1 MKFARTIRFDNSDD
15 NVFPQAAQPGEWAIS
30 GAFAFTDLPPDAL
43 IGKERQA
50 FANGFLGLSS
60 FGRSTFVVA
69 ATITPEQLEAAESVL
84 ARHLLSEYGA
94 PNLATA
100 LEAARE
106 ETSFISE
113 MCEDVRPGVIFAVSR
128 SFNEGGEIE
137 ESFRKIDQPQSAPLV
152 PTQIWGIEND
162 DG

>member
-1 MKFARTIRFDNSDD
+1 MRFARTIRFDNSDD
-15 NVFPQAAQPGEWAIS
+15 NVFARAAQPGELAVS
-30 GAFAFTDLPPDAL
+30 GAFAFMEVPPDAL

-60 FGRSTFVVA
+60 FGRSTFVTA
-69 ATITPEQLEAAESVL
+69 ATITPEQLEAAEGAL

-94 PNLATA
+94 PNLAAA

-106 ETSFISE
+106 ETAFIVDL
-113 MCEDVRPGVIFAVSR
+113 CAGARPGVIFAVSR
-128 SFNEGGEIE
+128 ETNADGEIE
-137 ESFRKIDQPQSAPLV
+137 ESFRLIEQPKTAPLV
-152 PTQIWGIEND
+152 PTQIWGIEE

>member
-30 GAFAFTDLPPDAL
+30 GAFAFADLPPEAL

-60 FGRSTFVVA
+60 FGRSTFVTA

-84 ARHLLSEYGA
+84 ARHLLSCYGA
-94 PNLATA
+94 PNLAAA
-100 LEAARE
+100 LDAARE
-106 ETSFISE
+106 ETAFISE
-113 MCEDVRPGVIFAVSR
+113 MCEDVRPGVVFAVSR
-128 SFNEGGEIE
+128 GVNAAGEIE
-137 ESFRKIDQPQSAPLV
+137 ESFRMIERPKTAPLV
-152 PTQIWGIEND
+152 PTQIWGIEGD

>member
-1 MKFARTIRFDNSDD
+1 MKFARTIRFDNSDG
-15 NVFPQAAQPGEWAIS
+15 NVFPHAAQPGEWAIS
-30 GAFAFTDLPPDAL
+30 GAFAFGDLPPDAL

-84 ARHLLSEYGA
+84 ARHLLTHYGA
-94 PNLATA
+94 PNLAAA
-100 LEAARE
+100 LDAARE
-106 ETSFISE
+106 ETAFISDLCAE
-113 MCEDVRPGVIFAVSR
+113 VRPGVIFAVSR
-128 SFNEGGEIE
+128 SVNEAGEIE
-137 ESFRKIDQPQSAPLV
+137 ESFRMIERPKTAPLI
-152 PTQIWGIEND
+152 PTQIWGIED

>member
-15 NVFPQAAQPGEWAIS
+15 SVFAHAAQPGELAVS
-30 GAFAFTDLPPDAL
+30 GAFAFMEVPPDAL

-50 FANGFLGLSS
+50 FANGFLGLGS
-60 FGRSTFVVA
+60 FGRATFVAA
-69 ATITPEQLEAAESVL
+69 ATITPEQLEAAEGAL

-94 PNLATA
+94 PNLASA

-106 ETSFISE
+106 ETAFISE

-128 SFNEGGEIE
+128 AVNAAGEIE

-152 PTQIWGIEND
+152 PTQIWGVED

>member
-15 NVFPQAAQPGEWAIS
+15 NVFAQAAQPGELAVS
-30 GAFAFTDLPPDAL
+30 GAFAFMEVPPDAL

-50 FANGFLGLSS
+50 FANGFLGLGSL
-60 FGRSTFVVA
+60 GRATFVTA
-69 ATITPEQLEAAESVL
+69 ATITPEQLEAAEGAL

-94 PNLATA
+94 PNLAAA
-100 LEAARE
+100 LDAARE
-106 ETSFISE
+106 ETAFISD
-113 MCEDVRPGVIFAVSR
+113 MCADVRPGVIFAVSR
-128 SFNEGGEIE
+128 AVNAAGEIE

-152 PTQIWGIEND
+152 PTQIWGVED

>member
-15 NVFPQAAQPGEWAIS
+15 NVFPHAAQPGEWAIS
-30 GAFAFTDLPPDAL
+30 GAFAFTGLPPDAL

-50 FANGFLGLSS
+50 FANGFLGLGS

-94 PNLATA
+94 PNLAAA
-100 LEAARE
+100 LDAARE
-106 ETSFISE
+106 ETAFISE
-113 MCEDVRPGVIFAVSR
+113 MCEEVRPGVIFAVSR
-128 SFNEGGEIE
+128 SVNDAGEIE
-137 ESFRKIDQPQSAPLV
+137 ESFRKIDQPQTAPLV
-152 PTQIWGIEND
+152 PTQIWGIESD